1 MHLSTGTGAAVL
13 FSTVSALV
21 GRYLPPIYMQAVL
34 LGKGSAGLVVVSIRI
49 LTKGALPQ
57 TPEGSCRSFIAIGQ
71 EFDRSLMC

>member
-1 MHLSTGTGAAVL
+1 VL

-57 TPEGSCRSFIAIGQ
+57 TPEGAYRCAFIPVEQ
-71 EFDRSLMC
+71 QSDQLLKC